1 MDNRSLPLVFVIV
14 AVVFLVLGLT
24 GNGAVWFFAAL
35 AFVAVGAAGLL
46 RQRTSRGTDDR

>member
-1 MDNRSLPLVFVIV
+1 MGTRSTSLVFVIV

-35 AFVAVGAAGLL
+35 AFAAVGVAGLW
-46 RQRTSRGTDDR
+46 RERAVRGRDEG